1 MEKPKDKSK
10 KFSIG
15 AKVLSAINTLPMT
28 GFVYGVTMLVVG
40 NWFLPQYVVGCG
52 IATAG
57 LTVGTLVLAKKAEKL
72 KKEAE
77 ANEQKVRDEKM
88 AEMVAEKMKQK
99 AITKE
104 EDGKSTSKVN
114 QKPMAKN
121 DSQKS
126 NDNEMGM

>member
-10 KFSIG
+10 MFYIG
-15 AKVLSAINTLPMT
+15 AKVLSAINAIPIA
-28 GFVYGVTMLVVG
+28 GFVYGVSRLVVG
-40 NWFLPQYVVGCG
+40 GWFLPQYVVGCG
-52 IATAG
+52 VAVAG
-57 LTVGTLVLAKKAEKL
+57 LTAGSMILVKKAEKL